1 MKTSLHSTR
10 DAFRAQLW
18 PIPAL
23 AVVTALLL
31 GLGIPE
37 LDAAVD
43 AHLSPAVSGW
53 LFGGDADAARSLLG
67 AIASS
72 LITVTAL
79 TFSLTVVTLQ
89 LASSQFSPRLLRTFT
104 RDLFVQVTLGLF
116 LATFIYALTVLRA
129 VRSAGDEGQAEFVP
143 KIAVTTAFVLAVTS
157 VLGLVLFL
165 AHLTEQI
172 RVETMLRNVHRDGLQ
187 TMRVTLPRHE
197 PDAERSADRARPQPP
212 PGALGLP
219 AKENGFLTWID
230 HDALLKVATEEEAIV
245 SVDVHPGRFLVVGT
259 PLGTAWPGAGGRFDD
274 DAAERVAARVAGCF
288 HTGVERTSAQDVGYG
303 LRQLTDVANKAL
315 SPGINDPTTAIHALG
330 HISAFLCALTE
341 HQLGATALRDDHD
354 RVMVTLR
361 HPDFEDYLDLAV
373 SQPRRYGAADP
384 QVLARILEV
393 LWDLSHRVRTE
404 HRAAVLDQLERMRA
418 TIAAESF
425 DSVERSALDRL
436 AHQVEQNLRPGGPAA
451 GATR

>member
-1 MKTSLHSTR
+1 MKTSWHSTR

-18 PIPAL
+18 PIPTL

-43 AHLSPAVSGW
+43 ADLPSEVSGW

-129 VRSAGDEGQAEFVP
+129 VRNAGDDGQTEFVP
-143 KIAVTTAFVLAVTS
+143 QIAITTAFALAVTS

-172 RVETMLRNVHRDGLQ
+172 RVETMLRTVHRDAMR
-187 TMRVTLPRHE
+187 TMRATLPRVE
-197 PDAERSADRARPQPP
+197 PETQRAPGQVAPQPP
-212 PGALGLP
+212 PGALTAA
-219 AKENGFLTWID
+219 AKEDGFLTWID
-230 HDALLKVATEEEAIV
+230 HDELLTLACEEEAIV
-245 SVDVHPGRFLVVGT
+245 SIEVHPGRFVVRGI
-259 PLGTAWPGAGGRFDD
+259 PVGTAWPSAGGWFGDD
-274 DAAERVAARVAGCF
+274 VAERIAARIAGCI

-315 SPGINDPTTAIHALG
+315 SPGINDPTTAVHALG

-341 HQLGATALRDDHD
+341 HEVGDSSLRDGDD
-354 RVMVTLR
+354 KVRVLLS
-361 HPDFEDYLDLAV
+361 HPDFADYVDLAI

-384 QVLARILEV
+384 QVLKRLLEILS
-393 LWDLSHRVRTE
+393 DLSHRVRSE
-404 HRAAVLDQLERMRA
+404 HRATVHDQLDRLRA
-418 TIAAESF
+418 TVAAQSF
-425 DSVERSALDRL
+425 DSVERSALSRL
-436 AHQVEQNLRPGGPAA
+436 ADQVEEQLRRGG
-451 GATR
+451 